1 MQRWAEISTATKNQS
16 HQAILFAS
24 SAPGSARNPHV
35 RRVRSGFSALAVSRL
50 AATIT
55 PDETGFL
62 FFKTRIQKKPP
73 LGGFQALFS
82 VSLLTR

>member
-1 MQRWAEISTATKNQS
+1 M
-16 HQAILFAS
+16 
-24 SAPGSARNPHV
+24 
-35 RRVRSGFSALAVSRL
+35 SRL